1 MCIYICC
8 IYIIYIIYINI
19 LYIYIYIYIYI
30 LYRCNSLN
38 EKNKQGIKDQKVN
51 LTLCTQA
58 ILEVYKTCS
67 NINQL

>member
-1 MCIYICC
+1 MLYIYN
-8 IYIIYIIYINI
+8 IYNIYKYI
-19 LYIYIYIYIYI
+19 IYIYIYIYI

>member
-1 MCIYICC
+1 M
-8 IYIIYIIYINI
+8 
-19 LYIYIYIYIYI
+19 LYIYNIYNIYKYIIYIYI